1 MTLTDSVFLLAG
13 ATSLALAVMAV
24 ARSPRGLLRWS
35 FALAMLGFAAEAGAA
50 FLLVAW
56 TETPDER
63 VVWLKAVEIAGLLVL
78 APLAVFVAA
87 LARPEGFARSRG
99 LGIGLGAV
107 AAALVGGAVAVAV
120 LPAFQVAEVPGA
132 FYAARV
138 DTVGRMAVAL
148 QIVVNVILLAGLE
161 AALRA
166 SRRDARWRIKYLVLG
181 LGGVL
186 LARFYFLSQTV
197 LFNVLMASYPTTVA
211 ATLLIG
217 NVAIAASLLRD
228 RLGVELTVSRQV
240 LYRSVTVSVLGVYLL
255 AVGLLGWVLNQL
267 GIGEELFFG
276 SVVVFVS
283 ALALAALLLSEAVRW
298 RVKRFVARHFY
309 RSKYD
314 YREQWVAFTKR
325 LGSLV
330 TVDELTPQLLGAVVE
345 TVGAT
350 AGVLYLMDDR
360 DRRLHA
366 ASAIGVGRPQEP
378 LADDHPLVASLAK
391 HDRPGVLENGG
402 AEGWL
407 EAPAARAFREGS
419 VVVPLRWRSELTGLL
434 LVGPER
440 TGAAYTTEDFEF
452 LETVGQ
458 QAAGVILGARLSEK
472 LAQSREFEA
481 FHRLTSFVVHD
492 LKNSISALSMLS
504 QNALR
509 HFDDPEFQQDALK
522 TLARTVDRMTALM
535 GRLSSAPEA
544 SALRME
550 PVDLEPLVQEAIKPT
565 VKNDRISLVTE
576 LAPVPA
582 VLGDAEALLRVVQNL
597 VTNAAQSIADHGVI
611 TVRACEQDGRV
622 VLAVADTGCGMSEE
636 FVRTSLFAP
645 FRSTKKGGWG
655 IGLYQVKGLVE
666 AHGGSI
672 EVASKEGA
680 GTTFSVTLRIAQRGE
695 A

>member
-1 MTLTDSVFLLAG
+1 VTPTDSVFLLAS
-13 ATSLALAVMAV
+13 ATSLGLAVMAV
-24 ARSPRGLLRWS
+24 ARPPRGLLRWS

-50 FLLVAW
+50 FVLVAR

-63 VVWLKAVEIAGLLVL
+63 VVWLKTLEIAGLLVL

-87 LARPEGFARSRG
+87 LARPAGFERSRG
-99 LGIGLGAV
+99 LWIGLGAV
-107 AAALVGGAVAVAV
+107 VAGLAGCAVAVGV
-120 LPAFQVAEVPGA
+120 LPAFQVAEVPGS

-138 DTVGRMAVAL
+138 DTVGRVAVAL
-148 QIVVNVILLAGLE
+148 QIAVTVILLAGLE

-197 LFNVLMASYPTTVA
+197 LFNVLMASYPVTEA

-217 NVAIAASLLRD
+217 SVAIAASLVRD
-228 RLGVELTVSRQV
+228 RLGVELAVSRQV
-240 LYRSVTVSVLGVYLL
+240 LYGSVTVSVLGVYLL
-255 AVGLLGWVLNQL
+255 AVGLLGWVLNHL

-298 RVKRFVARHFY
+298 RVKRLLTRHFY

-330 TVDELTPQLLGAVVE
+330 TVDDLAPQLLGVVVE
-345 TVGAT
+345 TVGARV
-350 AGVLYLMDDR
+350 GLLYLADDR

-366 ASAIGVGRPQEP
+366 ASAVGVGRPQEP
-378 LADDHPLVASLAK
+378 LAGDHPLVASLATRTAPIVFG
-391 HDRPGVLENGG
+391 DSG
-402 AEGWL
+402 AEHWL
-407 EAPAARAFREGS
+407 EAPAARLFPEGS
-419 VVVPLRWRSELTGLL
+419 VMVPLRRRSELTGLL
-434 LVGPER
+434 LIGPER
-440 TGAAYTTEDFEF
+440 TGTPYTTEDFEF

-458 QAAGVILGARLSEK
+458 QAAGVIVSARLSEK

-481 FHRLTSFVVHD
+481 FHRLTSFVIHD
-492 LKNSISALSMLS
+492 IKNSISALSMLS
-504 QNALR
+504 ENALR
-509 HFDDPEFQQDALK
+509 HFDDPEFRQDALK
-522 TLARTVDRMTALM
+522 TLARTVDRMKALM

-544 SALRME
+544 AALRME
-550 PVDLEPLVQEAIKPT
+550 PVDFGALLQEAVKPIA
-565 VKNDRISLVTE
+565 KNDRISLVTE
-576 LAPVPA
+576 LAPVPP

-597 VTNAAQSIADHGVI
+597 VTNAAQSIADHGVV
-611 TVRACEQDGRV
+611 TVRTSEQDGYV

-655 IGLYQVKGLVE
+655 IGLYQVKGIVE
-666 AHGGSI
+666 GHGGSI

-680 GTTFSVTLRIAQRGE
+680 GTVFSIKLRIAQ
-695 A
+695 